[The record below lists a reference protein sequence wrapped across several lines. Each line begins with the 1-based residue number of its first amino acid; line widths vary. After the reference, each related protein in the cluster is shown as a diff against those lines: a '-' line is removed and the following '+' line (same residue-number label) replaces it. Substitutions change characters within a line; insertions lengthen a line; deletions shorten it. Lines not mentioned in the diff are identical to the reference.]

1 MNGYFFMQFFKMQ
14 NLGNDFVFTFN
25 NLVISEISKI
35 CDRNFGI
42 GADGVVQIYLEGNK
56 YGYNV
61 YNKDGSMA
69 SFCGSA
75 TLCLGKY
82 LHDSKLV
89 GKNFE
94 IVTPSGIKQVSVNG
108 NGTRKKIT
116 INIGKVAFQQGCL
129 KQGIFNRLLF
139 LKNGE
144 KTIRV
149 RASLVSVGNLHLVIK
164 GDYSKGEQLE
174 IVNGVNNSGL
184 FLNGVNIEFAN
195 KRSGGIFI
203 DVYERGV
210 GKTLCCTSGACAV
223 FGLFNKLGYAK
234 NKEKIIFDNGSMVAE
249 MIDDEIYITSFPTFV
264 YSGVWGKN
272 EY

>member
-14 NLGNDFVFTFN
+14 NLGNDFIFTFN
-25 NLVISEISKI
+25 NVVISEISKM

-82 LHDSKLV
+82 LYDNKLV
-89 GKNFE
+89 GENFE
-94 IVTPSGIKQVSVNG
+94 IITPSGIKQVSVISKGAKQKVTVNV
-108 NGTRKKIT
+108 
-116 INIGKVAFQQGCL
+116 GKPSFQQRSI
-129 KQGIFNRLLF
+129 KQEIFNRLLF

-164 GDYSKGEQLE
+164 GNYTKNEQLE
-174 IVNGVNNSGL
+174 IVNGVNNSDL

-195 KRSGGIFI
+195 KSSSGIFI

-223 FGLFNKLGYAK
+223 FGLFNKLGNAK
-234 NKEKIIFDNGSMVAE
+234 NKEKIIFDSGNMIAE
-249 MIDDEIYITSFPTFV
+249 IFGGDIYITSSPSFV
-264 YSGVWGKN
+264 YSGVWSKN

>member
-1 MNGYFFMQFFKMQ
+1 MNGYFFMQFFKMH
-14 NLGNDFVFTFN
+14 NLGNDFIYTFN
-25 NLVISEISKI
+25 NVVISEIPKL

-42 GADGVVQIYLEGNK
+42 GSDGIVQIYLEGNK

-82 LHDSKLV
+82 LYDNKLV
-89 GKNFE
+89 GEHFE
-94 IVTPSGIKQVSVNG
+94 IITPSGVKQLSIVGKRNC
-108 NGTRKKIT
+108 KKVMLKV
-116 INIGKVAFQQGCL
+116 GKPSFQQNSL
-129 KQGIFNRLLF
+129 AQGIFNRLLF
-139 LKNGE
+139 LKNRE

-164 GDYSKGEQLE
+164 GDYDKKTQLE
-174 IVNGVNNSGL
+174 IVEGVNNSNL
-184 FLNGVNIEFAN
+184 FINGVNVEFASKTAN
-195 KRSGGIFI
+195 GIYV

-223 FGLFNKLGYAK
+223 FGLFYKLGYCK
-234 NKEKIIFDNGSMVAE
+234 NKEKIIFDGNSMTAQ
-249 MIDDEIYITSFPTFV
+249 MIDGDIYITSSPSFV
-264 YSGVWGKN
+264 YSGVWSKN